1 MQRYFLRRLLQ
12 TIPTL
17 IGVSIIAFVAMDIIG
32 DPAHLILGDQATD
45 EAIQQYR
52 VENGLDQPVYIQ
64 YARFVGNML
73 RGDFGTSL
81 RYHLP
86 VGTLIMERLPSTMLL
101 GASAL
106 LLATIF
112 GCGLGM
118 VSALRAN
125 KPGDDIIRGV
135 ALAGQAIPGFYLGM
149 ILVLVF
155 SLRLGWFPTGGTGS
169 IKHLVLPSVTLASYL
184 VALLFRFTR
193 TSLLDVLNQD
203 YMRTARAKGLSSSV
217 AIRRHALRNALI
229 PIVTVI
235 GLQTSVIFGGAVV
248 TETIFSWPGLG
259 RLIVES
265 LQARDYPVLRAGL
278 LFIATTVILI
288 NLLVDLAYSLIDPR
302 VKYG

>member
-1 MQRYFLRRLLQ
+1 MQ

-17 IGVSIIAFVAMDIIG
+17 IGISIIAFIAMDIIG
-32 DPAHLILGDQATD
+32 DPAHLILGEQATE

-52 VENGLDQPVYIQ
+52 VENGLDRPVYIQ
-64 YARFVGNML
+64 YFRFLGDMFM
-73 RGDFGTSL
+73 GDFGTSL

-86 VGTLIMERLPSTMLL
+86 VSTLIMERMPSTMLL
-101 GASAL
+101 GTTAL
-106 LLATIF
+106 LLAIVF

-118 VSALRAN
+118 ISALRAGR
-125 KPGDDIIRGV
+125 PGDDLIRGL

-155 SLRLGWFPTGGTGS
+155 SLRLGWFPTGGTGG
-169 IKHLVLPSVTLASYL
+169 IRHLVLPSITLASYL

-193 TSLLDVLNQD
+193 TSLMDVLNQD
-203 YMRTARAKGLSSSV
+203 YVRTARAKGLTNAA

-278 LFIATTVILI
+278 LFIATTVIMI
-288 NLLVDLAYSLIDPR
+288 NLLVDLAYGLIDPR
-302 VKYG
+302 VKHG